1 MNNNKNEY
9 DDKKIS
15 INKKESLINEEN
27 NLHNKIF
34 ESNKKINEINK
45 KIELHH
51 SKIQVLNVNNKIMQG
66 EINQIEIK
74 LPALEEEKKS
84 YIQIK
89 NFKEAGRVNKELK
102 GSIEKKN
109 QNINKIEKNKKDIE
123 NLETELQKYQNDIEN
138 LEKENQQFEKD
149 LDISKYLNL
158 VNTLNT
164 MNDFYENV
172 QKNGKI
178 SDEIKLTKDQIN
190 ALKAKEHVLQYIR
203 DNNNAEEEKFNNN
216 NNNNND
222 NGFMNMN
229 MNMFNKNE
237 ELTSDLF
244 SGLNMNFSNNN
255 EQKESGEEAGYTG
268 FNLMID
274 NNNGNDEN
282 SNIDEKIKE
291 LEEKIQKASDVSLY
305 IF

>member
-1 MNNNKNEY
+1 M
-9 DDKKIS
+9 
-15 INKKESLINEEN
+15 
-27 NLHNKIF
+27 
-34 ESNKKINEINK
+34 
-45 KIELHH
+45 
-51 SKIQVLNVNNKIMQG
+51 
-66 EINQIEIK
+66 
-74 LPALEEEKKS
+74 
-84 YIQIK
+84 
-89 NFKEAGRVNKELK
+89 K

-109 QNINKIEKNKKDIE
+109 QNINKIEKNKKEIE

-149 LDISKYLNL
+149 LDISKYQNL
-158 VNTLNT
+158 VNSLNT
-164 MNDFYENV
+164 MNDFYENI

-203 DNNNAEEEKFNNN
+203 DNNNAEEEKTNS
-216 NNNNND
+216 NNNND
-222 NGFMNMN
+222 NGFMN

-244 SGLNMNFSNNN
+244 SGLNMNFNNNN

-274 NNNGNDEN
+274 NNNNGNDED